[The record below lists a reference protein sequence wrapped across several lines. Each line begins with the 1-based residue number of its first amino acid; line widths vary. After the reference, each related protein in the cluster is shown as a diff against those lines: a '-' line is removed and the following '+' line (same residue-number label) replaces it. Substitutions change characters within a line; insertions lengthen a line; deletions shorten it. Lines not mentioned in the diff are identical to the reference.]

1 MKQQKLAKRL
11 TAMGI
16 AVTIMA
22 AALFFVVFPVYG
34 RKIAVDYPEFAGA
47 YIPVLIYIWMMSIP
61 VWAALWQYLRIC
73 REIGNDNSFSEQTA
87 KSLEKISIYAI
98 TDTILLFAGALI
110 MLFVRLMP
118 LALLISSIVI
128 CVLGFGISVIAA
140 ALSHLVL
147 KAKTLKDENDL
158 TI

>member
-1 MKQQKLAKRL
+1 MKQKKLAKNL

-16 AVTIMA
+16 VVTVMA

-34 RKIAVDYPEFAGA
+34 SKIAADYPEFSGA
-47 YIPVLIYIWMMSIP
+47 YVPVLIYTLVMSLP
-61 VWAALWQYLRIC
+61 VWAAIYEYFRIC
-73 REIGNDNSFSEQTA
+73 REINRDNSFSDQTA
-87 KSLEKISIYAI
+87 KSLEKISVYAI
-98 TDTILLFAGALI
+98 ADTILLFAGALI
-110 MLFVRLMP
+110 LLFVNLMP

-128 CVLGFGISVIAA
+128 CVLGFGISVISA

-147 KAKTLKDENDL
+147 KAKNIKDENDL